1 MKNNEKKPESILIVD
16 DDTFVCDIY
25 KKIFIKENI
34 ETNILHSGKEMIDEL
49 EKKDKSYDIIILDIF
64 MSEMDGFE
72 ALENAHK
79 KNLLGKSTVV
89 VLSNHA
95 DQIAQE
101 KAIKLGA
108 KKFIV
113 KSSLLPEG
121 IAQEV
126 IETFQKQDN

>member
-1 MKNNEKKPESILIVD
+1 MKNIEKKPKSILIVD

-25 KKIFIKENI
+25 KKIFVKENI

-49 EKKDKSYDIIILDIF
+49 EKKDTSYDIIILDIF

-72 ALENAHK
+72 ALENAHD
-79 KNLLGKSTVV
+79 KNLIGKSVV
-89 VLSNHA
+89 IVLSNHA

-126 IETFQKQDN
+126 IDTFQEQDN